1 MNLQQ
6 IISQNVNDSLQNSRV
21 QKPLAK
27 HHLQSCRNPSTNYI
41 GDYAFDNCKRGTM
54 NAYSLSIEIE
64 CFQQTELS
72 IICLMCPDPMYIG
85 FNAFCK
91 YDILI
96 RITIDNILNIPDF
109 MCFVEETIPSCI

>member
-27 HHLQSCRNPSTNYI
+27 HHLQSCGNPSTN
-41 GDYAFDNCKRGTM
+41 
-54 NAYSLSIEIE
+54 AYSPSIEIE

-72 IICLMCPDPMYIG
+72 TICLMCPDPIYIG

-109 MCFVEETIPSCI
+109 MCFVEENIPSCI